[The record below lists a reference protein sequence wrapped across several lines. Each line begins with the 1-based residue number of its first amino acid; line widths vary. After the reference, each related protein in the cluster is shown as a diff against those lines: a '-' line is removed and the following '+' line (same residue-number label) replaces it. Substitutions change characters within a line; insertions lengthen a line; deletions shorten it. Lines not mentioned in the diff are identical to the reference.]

1 MAAPKTALSSGHV
14 TKPARAVGVLGLGP
28 IDPDAPAVHADDL
41 GFTRGD
47 GCFEA
52 TRVVTG
58 AAGTHQVDHLE
69 EHFDRFDASC
79 AGLDLPPIDRPAW
92 RQLIEQLLDGWDQ
105 PGEAM
110 LRLLLSRGRE
120 SDLAAGTPRVTG
132 VATLTPT
139 APETLRQRA
148 EGVAAITLP
157 RGFTTGA
164 FSDAPW
170 LLGGVKTLAYAVNMA
185 GIREAKRRGAHDV
198 LFLDEQGRLLE
209 APTAAVVWLA
219 AGRLTTVPVT
229 GTGILHSITQR
240 ALFAAAAEAG
250 YRTGYAT
257 GTPADLQG
265 AEGSWLVS
273 SGRGVAQ
280 LLSLDGVPLPCQPG
294 LTAELGK
301 LAGF

>member
-1 MAAPKTALSSGHV
+1 
-14 TKPARAVGVLGLGP
+14 VLGVGL
-28 IDPDAPAVHADDL
+28 IDPDAPAVRADDV

-58 AAGTHQVDHLE
+58 PAGGHRIDHVD

-92 RQLIEQLLDGWDQ
+92 RGLIEQLLAGWTL

-120 SDLAAGTPRVTG
+120 SDLAAGVTG

-139 APETLRQRA
+139 SPETLRQRH
-148 EGVAAITLP
+148 EGVHAITLR
-157 RGFTTGA
+157 RGFTADA
-164 FSDAPW
+164 FADAHW
-170 LLGGVKTLAYAVNMA
+170 LLGGVKTLSYAVNMA
-185 GIREAKRRGAHDV
+185 GVREARRRGAQDV
-198 LFLDEQGRLLE
+198 IFVDGDGRLLE
-209 APTAAVVWLA
+209 APTATVVWLA
-219 AGRLTTVPVT
+219 GDVLTSVPVD
-229 GTGILHSITQR
+229 GTGVLNSITQR
-240 ALFAAAAEAG
+240 SLFAAAELAG
-250 YRTGYAT
+250 YRTGHAA
-257 GTPADLQG
+257 GSSADLLASDG
-265 AEGSWLVS
+265 AWLVS

-280 LLSLDGVPLPCQPG
+280 LLTLDGVPVPSQAG
-294 LTAELGK
+294 RTAELGK

>member
-1 MAAPKTALSSGHV
+1 
-14 TKPARAVGVLGLGP
+14 
-28 IDPDAPAVHADDL
+28 
-41 GFTRGD
+41 
-47 GCFEA
+47 
-52 TRVVTG
+52 
-58 AAGTHQVDHLE
+58 
-69 EHFDRFDASC
+69 HFDRFDLSC
-79 AGLDLPPIDRPAW
+79 AGLDLPPVDRTAW
-92 RQLIEQLLDGWDQ
+92 RQLIDQLLAGWTL

-120 SDLAAGTPRVTG
+120 SDLATGAPRVTG

-148 EGVAAITLP
+148 EGIAAITLR
-157 RGFTTGA
+157 RGFTADTFG
-164 FSDAPW
+164 DAPW
-170 LLGGVKTLAYAVNMA
+170 LLGGVKTLSYAVNMA

-219 AGRLTTVPVT
+219 AGRLTTVPVA

-240 ALFAAAAEAG
+240 ALFTAAKQSG

-257 GTPADLQG
+257 GTPADLL
-265 AEGSWLVS
+265 AADGSWLVS

-280 LLSLDGVPLPCQPG
+280 LLSLDGVQVPCQPG

>member
-1 MAAPKTALSSGHV
+1 ML
-14 TKPARAVGVLGLGP
+14 GVGP

-41 GFTRGD
+41 GFSRGD

-52 TRVVTG
+52 TRVVTSPSG
-58 AAGTHQVDHLE
+58 EHRIDRLD
-69 EHFDRFDASC
+69 EHFDRFDLSC
-79 AGLDLPPIDRPAW
+79 AGLGLPPVDRPAW
-92 RQLIEQLLDGWDQ
+92 RQLIEQLLTGWTL

-120 SDLAAGTPRVTG
+120 SDLGAGITG

-157 RGFTTGA
+157 RGFAADA
-164 FSDAPW
+164 FAEAPW
-170 LLGGVKTLAYAVNMA
+170 LLGGVKTLSYAVNMA

-198 LFLDEQGRLLE
+198 VFLDGAGRLLE

-219 AGRLTTVPVT
+219 AGTLTTVPAT

-240 ALFAAAAEAG
+240 ALFAAATEAG
-250 YRTGYAT
+250 YRTGYAA
-257 GTPADLQG
+257 GTVADLL
-265 AEGSWLVS
+265 AADGSWLVS

-280 LLSLDGVPLPCQPG
+280 LLSLDGVPVPCQPG

-301 LAGF
+301 LAGY

>member
-1 MAAPKTALSSGHV
+1 MY
-14 TKPARAVGVLGLGP
+14 
-28 IDPDAPAVHADDL
+28 ADDL

-52 TRVVTG
+52 TRVVTSPG
-58 AAGTHQVDHLE
+58 EDHGLDRHRIDRHRIDRLE

-79 AGLDLPPIDRPAW
+79 AGLGLPPVDRAAW
-92 RQLIEQLLDGWDQ
+92 RQLIEQLLAGWTL
-105 PGEAM
+105 PGESM

-120 SDLAAGTPRVTG
+120 SELSRVTG

-148 EGVAAITLP
+148 EGIAAITLR
-157 RGFTTGA
+157 RGFTSDA
-164 FSDAPW
+164 FAEAPW
-170 LLGGVKTLAYAVNMA
+170 LLGGVKTLSYAVNMA
-185 GIREAKRRGAHDV
+185 AIREAKRRGAHDV
-198 LFLDEQGRLLE
+198 IFLDERGRLLE
-209 APTAAVVWLA
+209 APTAAVVWLSD
-219 AGRLTTVPVT
+219 GRLTTVGVA

-240 ALFAAAAEAG
+240 ALFAAAEEAG
-250 YRTGYAT
+250 YRTGYAA
-257 GTPADLQG
+257 GAPADLL
-265 AEGSWLVS
+265 AADGSWLVS

-280 LLSLDGVPLPCQPG
+280 LLSLDGVAVPCQPG